1 MKKTDQADMSMNAQ
15 NGKESSP
22 ANRKEHVAGIILET
36 VRKKA
41 VLSLGIAVTVCGA
54 VVVSLFPPLVLGTVV
69 DRLSAGKQLAFSLVI
84 AYFALTALTG
94 MMEAAREGLLTV
106 FGQKITHALR
116 SRLMAKMQRLTAD
129 GLTNLEPGAL
139 VSRFVGDV
147 DTVEN
152 LFTSGIIS
160 MFADACRIVSIL
172 AVIWFRNRG
181 LSLVLLVLLPVLF
194 LFTRTVQKHMLAAQL
209 ENRRA
214 VSRASGCVPETLHN
228 IRTIHTLGK
237 ESYMEQRYDRCI
249 GDSYRAMEKT
259 NFYDAVYSPVILILN
274 AVVVA
279 IVMLLSASGNPK
291 VLTLFGMSAGTAVA
305 VMNYISQIFT
315 PVESLGM
322 EIQTI
327 QSAIAGVKRINEF
340 LGQEEKPAPAAEHAV
355 ALCEEARQ
363 EQVIGAVLK
372 QESVAGRKS
381 RECTAAPVIEFR
393 NVTFGYDEHMVLNHL
408 SFQVQQGEQVTL
420 SGRTGAGKST
430 ILKLLLGL
438 YIPQE
443 GAVLLHGRPVS
454 EIRDTERR
462 KLFGYV
468 EQSFH
473 RVPGTVKDQITL
485 FDKNISMEAVKKAAV
500 LTGLDETIM
509 QMEHGYD
516 TECTPELFSQGQ
528 WQLLSIARA
537 AAADPELL
545 LLDEITA
552 NLDAE
557 TEQAVL
563 KALKQV
569 SADRTVISIS
579 HRTMAEL
586 GRIISI

>member
-1 MKKTDQADMSMNAQ
+1 MKKTEQAGADRSMEMRNEHENSPVKTGEQ
-15 NGKESSP
+15 VSS
-22 ANRKEHVAGIILET
+22 IILRT
-36 VRKKA
+36 VQKQ
-41 VLSLGIAVTVCGA
+41 VLLSLGIAVTVCGA

-69 DRLSAGKQLAFSLVI
+69 DRLSAGERLAFSLIVS
-84 AYFALTALTG
+84 YFAFTALTG
-94 MMEAAREGLLTV
+94 MMESVREGLLTV
-106 FGQKITHALR
+106 LGQKITHALR
-116 SRLMAKMQRLTAD
+116 SRLMAKLQRLTAD
-129 GLTNLEPGAL
+129 GLTHQEPGAL

-194 LFTRTVQKHMLAAQL
+194 FFTRTVQKNMLAAQL

-237 ESYMEQRYDRCI
+237 ESYMEQRYDRYI
-249 GDSYRAMEKT
+249 SDSYRAMEKT

-279 IVMLLSASGNPK
+279 IVMLLSASGDPK

-315 PVESLGM
+315 PVESLSM

-340 LGQEEKPAPAAEHAV
+340 LGQEERSGLASGNARAMHEAAA
-355 ALCEEARQ
+355 
-363 EQVIGAVLK
+363 
-372 QESVAGRKS
+372 S
-381 RECTAAPVIEFR
+381 VIEFCD
-393 NVTFGYDEHMVLNHL
+393 VTFGYDEHTVLKHL
-408 SFQVQQGEQVTL
+408 SFQVQKGEQVTL

-438 YIPQE
+438 YQPKE
-443 GAVLLHGRPVS
+443 GQVLVQGRPVS
-454 EIRDTERR
+454 EIRDEERR

-473 RVPGTVKDQITL
+473 RVPGTVRDQITL
-485 FDKNISMEAVKKAAV
+485 FDPDISMDAVKKAAV
-500 LTGLDETIM
+500 LTGLDETIT
-509 QMEHGYD
+509 QLEHGYD

-537 AAADPELL
+537 AAVDPDLL

-586 GRIISI
+586 GRIISIPG